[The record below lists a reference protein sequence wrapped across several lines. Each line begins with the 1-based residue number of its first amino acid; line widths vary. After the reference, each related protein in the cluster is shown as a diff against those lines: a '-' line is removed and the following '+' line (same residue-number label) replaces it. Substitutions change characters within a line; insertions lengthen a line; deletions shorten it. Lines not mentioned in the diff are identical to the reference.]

1 MGANRETE
9 HDMAHT
15 SHADIAF
22 LLAEAADEVEIGI
35 APYQSVIRGGRRR
48 RARRW
53 AVAAVTALVVS
64 GSSATLAVAGL
75 PGGDGDRVAPPAG
88 RSHSATPEPY
98 GARRTTLATGSD
110 QGTQWSVV
118 LDVWPAPRDAAQ
130 AQAQLDAMAEY
141 GAIPDQTRHA
151 YQLVRSSLY
160 VVHRVVGDDES
171 PVMWAAFPEG
181 GAPPQDLETA
191 AVPLEPGDDGPH
203 RLVVGQVTKSVG
215 QVTCTW
221 TDGTRTVVDRPREDE
236 DVPTGPEFIRHDTG
250 SPVDWFVCLA
260 PKGAEYASAEVT
272 RHAD

>member
-15 SHADIAF
+15 SHADLAF

-75 PGGDGDRVAPPAG
+75 PGGGGDRVAPPAG
-88 RSHSATPEPY
+88 RSQSATPNPY
-98 GARRTTLATGSD
+98 AAQRTTLATGND

-118 LDVWPAPRDAAQ
+118 LDVWPAPRDAAE

-151 YQLVRSSLY
+151 YQLVGSSQY
-160 VVHRVVGDDES
+160 FVHRVVGDDES
-171 PVMWAAFPEG
+171 LVMWAAFPEG
-181 GAPPQDLETA
+181 GGPPQDLQTA
-191 AVPLEPGDDGPH
+191 AVPLEPGSDGPH
-203 RLVVGQVTKSVG
+203 RLVVGQVTRSAG

-221 TDGTRTVVDRPREDE
+221 TDGTRTVIDRAPGDTEAS
-236 DVPTGPEFIRHDTG
+236 TGQTFIRLGEG

-260 PKGAEYASAEVT
+260 PKGAEYESAEVT
-272 RHAD
+272 GLAD